1 MSDDRELTRRHLL
14 TLGAVAS
21 AAAVVAPRA
30 AEAQTTFPAVPRRVL
45 GKTKQSVPILL
56 LGGGMGFKGG
66 IDRRIELALRY
77 GVNYIDTA
85 RKYAGGRSEPNA
97 AATLHKLKAR
107 DRTWIT
113 SKSSKWTAQGFAQ
126 DVALS
131 LDAMKTSFIDLYFL
145 HQLDD
150 VKPLDDKQ
158 LIETV
163 ERLKQEGKIR
173 FFGFSCH
180 SGNVAELLQAAA
192 KRSFVDAVMFRYNFR
207 DYGKKQLNDAIDAA
221 HKAGVGLIAM
231 KTQGAE
237 ASFRDGWKQFEQTGK
252 WNKYQS
258 VLKAVWADQ
267 RISAAVSHM
276 TTIEQLRENIAAALD
291 RSKLTLVEEQALR
304 RYAERTRPYACD
316 GCDQICGSALDAP
329 VQIGTAMRCLMYH
342 EAYGDPDKARR
353 VFNELP
359 PEARRLA
366 GVDFSPANR
375 ACPHGVDV
383 AAHMARA
390 AKLLA

>member
-1 MSDDRELTRRHLL
+1 MPEDRELTRRRLL

-21 AAAVVAPRA
+21 AAAVVAPRTA
-30 AEAQTTFPAVPRRVL
+30 AAQAKPQVPRRVL

-66 IDRRIELALRY
+66 VDRRIEVALQY

-97 AATLHKLKAR
+97 AASLHKLKAR
-107 DRTWIT
+107 NNTWIT
-113 SKSSKWTAQGFAQ
+113 SKTAKWTAKGLAQ
-126 DVALS
+126 DVGLS
-131 LDAMKTSFIDLYFL
+131 LDAMKTRFIDLYFL

-150 VKPLDDKQ
+150 EKPLDDKQ
-158 LIETV
+158 LIKTV
-163 ERLKQEGKIR
+163 ERLKNEGKIR

-180 SGNVAELLQAAA
+180 SGNVAELLHAAA
-192 KRSFVDAVMFRYNFR
+192 KRSFIDVVMFRYNFR
-207 DYGKKQLNDAIDAA
+207 EYGEQKLNAAIDAA

-237 ASFRDGWKQFEQTGK
+237 ASFRDAWKQFEQTGK
-252 WNKYQS
+252 WNKYQA

-267 RISAAVSHM
+267 RITAAVSHM
-276 TTIEQLRENIAAALD
+276 TTLEQLRDNIAAALD
-291 RSKLTLVEEQALR
+291 RSKLTRSEQAAVR
-304 RYAERTRPYACD
+304 RYAEVTRPYACD
-316 GCDQICGSALDAP
+316 GCDHICGAALNAP
-329 VQIGTAMRCLMYH
+329 VQIGATMRCLMYH
-342 EAYGDPDKARR
+342 DAYGDPDKARR
-353 VFNELP
+353 VFQELP
-359 PEARRLA
+359 AEARRLS
-366 GVDFSPANR
+366 GVDFSAANR

-390 AKLLA
+390 AKLLV